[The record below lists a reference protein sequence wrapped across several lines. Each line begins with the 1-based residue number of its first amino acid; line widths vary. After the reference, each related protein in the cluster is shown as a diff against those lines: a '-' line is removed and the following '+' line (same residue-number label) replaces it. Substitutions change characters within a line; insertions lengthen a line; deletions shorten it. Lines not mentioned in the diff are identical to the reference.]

1 MFFPRRFIKFTIVLT
16 VVGVMLLAVMPA
28 SAQTQRIHIVRHGE
42 TLASIAA
49 TYNTSVAA
57 LAAANNIV
65 NVNRIY
71 PGQHLII
78 PVATLPTHPQTYTVQ
93 RGDTLR
99 NIALRFNTT
108 VDTLVQLNHIV
119 NPNRIIPGQVLILPA
134 TSGPIVPPPTAPPT
148 TVGGRYQ
155 VRHGDTLA
163 AIARRF
169 GVDMWN
175 IARANNIFNL
185 NRIFA
190 GQWLIIPGR

>member
-1 MFFPRRFIKFTIVLT
+1 VFFPRRFIKFTVVLA
-16 VVGVMLLAVMPA
+16 VVSVMLLLTVIPA
-28 SAQTQRIHIVRHGE
+28 SAQTQRIHIVRPGE

-65 NVNRIY
+65 NVNRINV
-71 PGQHLII
+71 GQHLII
-78 PVATLPTHPQTYTVQ
+78 PMAVVINPQTYVVQ

-99 NIALRFNTT
+99 EIARRFNTT
-108 VDTLVQLNHIV
+108 VDTLVQLNRIV
-119 NPNRIIPGQVLILPA
+119 NPNRIFPGQVLIVPA
-134 TSGPIVPPPTAPPT
+134 GGPVVPPPTTPPT

-163 AIARRF
+163 AISRRF